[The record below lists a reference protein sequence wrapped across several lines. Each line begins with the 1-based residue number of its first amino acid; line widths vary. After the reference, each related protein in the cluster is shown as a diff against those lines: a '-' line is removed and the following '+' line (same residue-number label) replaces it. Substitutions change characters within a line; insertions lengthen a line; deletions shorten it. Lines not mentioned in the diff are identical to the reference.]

1 MQDAQEAQDAQ
12 SDHAATGQ
20 VRVCPCGSTDEVT
33 VLDADRYCVYGW
45 NVKPME
51 YQLQR
56 CRECGLVRTQPE
68 PPHEEHHVFRDESFL
83 EAYLENPDLYE
94 HYLRITVDE
103 IASIAPPPGRF
114 LDVGA
119 NIGTQL
125 RLASQKGYDAVGVE
139 LNSAACEYART
150 TGLTV
155 MNQACENAG
164 FEDASFDVIS
174 LSATAEHIPD
184 FGEELGLYH
193 RLLKPGGLLH
203 MSNSP
208 NYASFGARFEKDL
221 WYGIQPT
228 GHVWQFTPETLMDVA
243 RRSGFKPTYVRAYNL
258 HRDFGR
264 GKKDR
269 LRKAAFTLAA
279 KLGFGDA
286 LSVGAV
292 RV

>member
-1 MQDAQEAQDAQ
+1 MEIH
-12 SDHAATGQ
+12 SHTGNP
-20 VRVCPCGSTDEVT
+20 VCPCGSSAYKT
-33 VLDADRYCVYGW
+33 VLRADRYCVYAW
-45 NVKPME
+45 NVKPLDYE
-51 YQLQR
+51 LR
-56 CRECGLVRTQPE
+56 KCKRCGLVRTWPE
-68 PPHEEHHVFRDESFL
+68 PPHEEHHIFRDDSFL
-83 EAYLENPDLYE
+83 EAYLQNPELYE
-94 HYLRITVDE
+94 HYLRLTVKE
-103 IASIAPPPGRF
+103 IARVAPAVTAAGPRRF

-119 NIGTQL
+119 NIGTQIVIA
-125 RLASQKGYDAVGVE
+125 REMGYDAVGVE
-139 LNSAACEYART
+139 LNTAACEYAASR
-150 TGLTV
+150 GV
-155 MNQACENAG
+155 DIINAACEDAG

-208 NYASFGARFEKDL
+208 NYASFGARFEKEL

-228 GHVWQFTPETLMDVA
+228 GHVWQFTPKTLKDVA
-243 RRSGFKPTYVRAYNL
+243 RRSGFKPVYVHTYNL

-264 GKKDR
+264 GKKER

-279 KLGFGDA
+279 KVGLGDA
-286 LSVGAV
+286 LSVGAI